1 MNEQEH
7 QTENDRF
14 VPTPKELEE
23 DHRRKRPSLLR
34 KQVEVS
40 KKPRTGPIRNFIA
53 KIRSGVLKKRTEAPA
68 PPTPTTQKQ
77 PISSPSSTK
86 EETVSPTETK
96 YQPDTLTPP
105 SQSTKTKRIS
115 RLRLPDQPSK
125 TKATPPTVKPTP
137 EPSIKDGPEKAEAM
151 ASKKGHNLGTWK
163 SISGATIGSRNN
175 YASCNKCKKRARA
188 DLVQPENYSSA
199 HARWIYAGDALDEYC
214 KNS

>member
-68 PPTPTTQKQ
+68 PPIPTTQEQ
-77 PISSPSSTK
+77 PTSSPITK
-86 EETVSPTETK
+86 EDTVTPTETK
-96 YQPDTLTPP
+96 YQQDTPIPP
-105 SQSTKTKRIS
+105 SQSTKPKSRKRIS
-115 RLRLPDQPSK
+115 RLRLPDQP
-125 TKATPPTVKPTP
+125 TKATPPTVITTP
-137 EPSIKDGPEKAEAM
+137 EHKDGPEKAEAM
-151 ASKKGHNLGTWK
+151 AKEKGHDLGTWK
-163 SISGATIGSRNN
+163 SIAGATIGSKCH
-175 YASCNKCKKRARA
+175 YAPCNRCKKMARA

-199 HARWIYAGDALDEYC
+199 HATWEYAGNALEESCNY
-214 KNS
+214 